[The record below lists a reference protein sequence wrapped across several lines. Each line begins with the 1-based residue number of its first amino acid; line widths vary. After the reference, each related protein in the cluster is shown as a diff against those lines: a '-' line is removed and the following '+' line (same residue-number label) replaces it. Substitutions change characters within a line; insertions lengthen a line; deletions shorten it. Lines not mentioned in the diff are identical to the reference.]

1 MKGLLEICCGSF
13 EDVKTA
19 WQNGAD
25 RVELNSAL
33 YLGGLTPSTANLIC
47 AKEQC
52 SIPIIT
58 MVRPRGGGFCYSQ
71 DEYETMLLDA
81 RILLEHGAD
90 GIAFGFLTENH
101 AIHRSRT
108 QEMIDIIHSAGKEAV
123 FHRAFDCVAQ
133 QERAVEALIIH
144 AKDGKVEDVEN
155 ALNAYRDSLVN
166 DTMQYPMNLGK
177 IQASRVERI
186 GDYVCFVQLG
196 ADTSSVEEQGDEAVI
211 TYCQEQNELALEAIR
226 QTLE

>member
-1 MKGLLEICCGSF
+1 MKKKLACMLLMGTLALSMAACGNGQDKNTGAATETGVESTEGTVESTGTSAESTEAENAGTPLQNAKKAVTDALGDDYWPDSEIPEEMLNETYGVS
-13 EDVKTA
+13 
-19 WQNGAD
+19 AD
-25 RVELNSAL
+25 LYDA
-33 YLGGLTPSTANLIC
+33 YLGECP
-47 AKEQC
+47 
-52 SIPIIT
+52 
-58 MVRPRGGGFCYSQ
+58 
-71 DEYETMLLDA
+71 
-81 RILLEHGAD
+81 
-90 GIAFGFLTENH
+90 
-101 AIHRSRT
+101 
-108 QEMIDIIHSAGKEAV
+108 MISVNVDTL
-123 FHRAFDCVAQ
+123 
-133 QERAVEALIIH
+133 LIIH

>member
-1 MKGLLEICCGSF
+1 MKKKLACMLLMGTLALSMAACGNGQDKNTGAATETGVESTEGTVESTGTSVESTEAENAGTPLQNAKKAVTDALGDDYWPDSEIPEEMLNETYGVS
-13 EDVKTA
+13 
-19 WQNGAD
+19 AD
-25 RVELNSAL
+25 LYDA
-33 YLGGLTPSTANLIC
+33 YLGECP
-47 AKEQC
+47 
-52 SIPIIT
+52 
-58 MVRPRGGGFCYSQ
+58 
-71 DEYETMLLDA
+71 
-81 RILLEHGAD
+81 
-90 GIAFGFLTENH
+90 
-101 AIHRSRT
+101 
-108 QEMIDIIHSAGKEAV
+108 MISVNVDTL
-123 FHRAFDCVAQ
+123 
-133 QERAVEALIIH
+133 LIIH

-211 TYCQEQNELALEAIR
+211 TCCQEQNELALEAIR

>member
-1 MKGLLEICCGSF
+1 MKKKLACMLLMGTLALSMAACGNGQDKNTGAATETGVESTEGTVESTGTSVESTVAAQDPRDVAKTLQSAKKAVTDVLGDNYWPDSEIPEEMLNETYGVS
-13 EDVKTA
+13 
-19 WQNGAD
+19 AD
-25 RVELNSAL
+25 LYDA
-33 YLGGLTPSTANLIC
+33 YLGECP
-47 AKEQC
+47 
-52 SIPIIT
+52 
-58 MVRPRGGGFCYSQ
+58 
-71 DEYETMLLDA
+71 
-81 RILLEHGAD
+81 
-90 GIAFGFLTENH
+90 
-101 AIHRSRT
+101 
-108 QEMIDIIHSAGKEAV
+108 MISVNVDTL
-123 FHRAFDCVAQ
+123 
-133 QERAVEALIIH
+133 LIIH

>member
-1 MKGLLEICCGSF
+1 MKKKLACMLLMGTLALSIAACGNGQDKNTGAATETGVESTEGTVESTGTSVESTEAENAGTPLQNAKKAVTDALGDDYWPDSEIPEEMLNETYGVS
-13 EDVKTA
+13 
-19 WQNGAD
+19 AD
-25 RVELNSAL
+25 LYDA
-33 YLGGLTPSTANLIC
+33 YLGECP
-47 AKEQC
+47 
-52 SIPIIT
+52 
-58 MVRPRGGGFCYSQ
+58 
-71 DEYETMLLDA
+71 
-81 RILLEHGAD
+81 
-90 GIAFGFLTENH
+90 
-101 AIHRSRT
+101 
-108 QEMIDIIHSAGKEAV
+108 MISVNVDTL
-123 FHRAFDCVAQ
+123 
-133 QERAVEALIIH
+133 LIIH

>member
-1 MKGLLEICCGSF
+1 MKKKLACMLLMGTLALSMAACGNGQDKNTGAATETGVESAEGTVESTGTSVENTEAENSGTPLQNAKKAVTDALGDDYWPDSEIP
-13 EDVKTA
+13 E
-19 WQNGAD
+19 
-25 RVELNSAL
+25 EMLNETYGVSGDLYDA
-33 YLGGLTPSTANLIC
+33 YLGECP
-47 AKEQC
+47 
-52 SIPIIT
+52 
-58 MVRPRGGGFCYSQ
+58 
-71 DEYETMLLDA
+71 
-81 RILLEHGAD
+81 
-90 GIAFGFLTENH
+90 
-101 AIHRSRT
+101 
-108 QEMIDIIHSAGKEAV
+108 MISVNVDTL
-123 FHRAFDCVAQ
+123 
-133 QERAVEALIIH
+133 LIIH

>member
-1 MKGLLEICCGSF
+1 MKKKLACMLLMGTLAMSMAACGNGQDKNTGAATETGVESTEGTVESTGTSVENTEAGNAGTPLQNAKKAVTDALGDDYWPDSEIPEEMLNETYGVS
-13 EDVKTA
+13 
-19 WQNGAD
+19 AD
-25 RVELNSAL
+25 LYDA
-33 YLGGLTPSTANLIC
+33 YLGECP
-47 AKEQC
+47 
-52 SIPIIT
+52 
-58 MVRPRGGGFCYSQ
+58 
-71 DEYETMLLDA
+71 
-81 RILLEHGAD
+81 
-90 GIAFGFLTENH
+90 
-101 AIHRSRT
+101 
-108 QEMIDIIHSAGKEAV
+108 MISVNVDTL
-123 FHRAFDCVAQ
+123 
-133 QERAVEALIIH
+133 LIIH

>member
-1 MKGLLEICCGSF
+1 MKKKLACMLLMGTLALSMAACGNGQDKNTGAATETGVESTEGTVESTGTSVESTEAENAGTPLQNAKKAVTDALGDDYWPDSEIPEEMLNETYGVS
-13 EDVKTA
+13 
-19 WQNGAD
+19 AD
-25 RVELNSAL
+25 LYDA
-33 YLGGLTPSTANLIC
+33 YLGECP
-47 AKEQC
+47 
-52 SIPIIT
+52 
-58 MVRPRGGGFCYSQ
+58 
-71 DEYETMLLDA
+71 
-81 RILLEHGAD
+81 
-90 GIAFGFLTENH
+90 
-101 AIHRSRT
+101 
-108 QEMIDIIHSAGKEAV
+108 MISVNVDTL
-123 FHRAFDCVAQ
+123 
-133 QERAVEALIIH
+133 LIIH

>member
-1 MKGLLEICCGSF
+1 MEINMKKKLACMLLMGTLALSMAACGNGQDKNTGAATETGVESTEGTVESTGTSVESTEVGNTGTPLQNAKKAVTDALGDDYWPDSEIPEEMLNETYGVS
-13 EDVKTA
+13 
-19 WQNGAD
+19 AD
-25 RVELNSAL
+25 LYDA
-33 YLGGLTPSTANLIC
+33 YLGECP
-47 AKEQC
+47 
-52 SIPIIT
+52 
-58 MVRPRGGGFCYSQ
+58 
-71 DEYETMLLDA
+71 
-81 RILLEHGAD
+81 
-90 GIAFGFLTENH
+90 
-101 AIHRSRT
+101 
-108 QEMIDIIHSAGKEAV
+108 MISVNVDTL
-123 FHRAFDCVAQ
+123 
-133 QERAVEALIIH
+133 LIIH

-211 TYCQEQNELALEAIR
+211 TYCQEQNELALEAVR